1 MDRRRSDR
9 LADRVP
15 WALEGFALGLGGLL
29 TSKNSSLASRAA
41 LVLLLTALLALAA
54 ESAQPIIQPCS
65 RAGGEAGFLCALAG
79 RCIAAARACDGVP
92 DCWDGYVSETILLR
106 DHFPGRRSLG

>member
-15 WALEGFALGLGGLL
+15 WALDGFAVGLGGLL
-29 TSKNSSLASRAA
+29 ISKNSLLASRAA

-54 ESAQPIIQPCS
+54 ESAQPCS

-106 DHFPGRRSLG
+106 DHFSGRRSVSLG